1 MWSVQFP
8 SKLIPKGIPVS
19 LSYSNQLLNVFV
31 CSSVAP
37 TAAKKRKITQRLLTL
52 SVEHQFVTPVTA
64 LLVESEDGPER
75 LLADS
80 PRDPRQGCCP
90 GAGITITITT
100 TSTNN
105 NNNHHQHQQHLYH
118 YHHHHLC
125 TVLFKSIWQSQYK
138 TVCFHFYF

>member
-1 MWSVQFP
+1 MSDIKPYPYFSAVF
-8 SKLIPKGIPVS
+8 IP
-19 LSYSNQLLNVFV
+19 NVNISV

-80 PRDPRQGCCP
+80 PRDPRQGCC
-90 GAGITITITT
+90 AGTG
-100 TSTNN
+100 NN
-105 NNNHHQHQQHLYH
+105 NTFCPCAPLWRPAITHTNIKIHWNYRGIIRMVR
-118 YHHHHLC
+118 Y
-125 TVLFKSIWQSQYK
+125 
-138 TVCFHFYF
+138 